1 MKALNKR
8 IGRLEETALVKKCR
22 LQSFFVRGGSKG
34 DDVREFL
41 KSIGYDV
48 QPNDFVIHFI
58 GMPED
63 DAGPLVDLT
72 GQHGREV
79 PRRRPATT
87 DAFGPAHSNPS

>member
-1 MKALNKR
+1 MKALIKR
-8 IGRLEETALVKKCR
+8 IGRLEVKALVKNCR
-22 LQSFFVRGGSKG
+22 RQSFFVGGGSKG

-72 GQHGREV
+72 GQYGREV

-87 DAFGPAHSNPS
+87 DAFGPTGPNPS

>member
-1 MKALNKR
+1 MKALVKR

-58 GMPED
+58 GVED

-72 GQHGREV
+72 GQYGREV

-87 DAFGPAHSNPS
+87 DAFGPTGPNPS

>member
-1 MKALNKR
+1 MPEGMRYA
-8 IGRLEETALVKKCR
+8 ILVENFTD
-22 LQSFFVRGGSKG
+22 LDHSLLAAGVH
-34 DDVREFL
+34 EFL

-58 GMPED
+58 GVED

-72 GQHGREV
+72 GQYGREV

-87 DAFGPAHSNPS
+87 DTFGSTSPNPS